1 MALSWI
7 VSNGKDVKTNFARL
21 SAADTLLVDGF
32 HPPFVQ
38 AIEQFFSNTPKV
50 KDFNYVIN
58 WRLDGGVRSVEKQGS
73 LSPSATGAGP
83 GRSAHNYGMAIDFA
97 PVGLENV
104 GNPIRNTPYPLVNI
118 GKPYTAHP
126 GKLPEPW
133 AVVVEALYN
142 HPTLKSGATFPKPND
157 FNHIEWR
164 EYRNIARTIAPQYW
178 GRGSGAG
185 NRQSNIPPRSLPAP
199 VSTPRG
205 PGVSPFISA
214 NESFHPHI
222 QYELTR
228 RRNAAETANSY
239 MPYIKLTSLVSVYNA
254 NLPTN
259 TPSGSFGAWCPSLGI
274 HDRPVTFFDAIY
286 NPVDGRSIVGYATT
300 EVTDTKGAKRITS
313 VPLLVETADED
324 PPNIPPPGILSMN
337 AERTTAGG
345 FGIRGGLFKATVNI
359 RAYSLG
365 QVNTLLKYFIRQG
378 TKVVLEIGRESSSAA
393 ENLLTNS
400 TELAGFRSGQGG
412 GLTELKTTTVKE
424 LFQKFNWRRSKEDI
438 KNELGKVVIA
448 QEGQR
453 ELIEKYTYNNFGNY
467 ELFIGY
473 VASFKMKYTKEN
485 VYDIELVVHSVQQF
499 EVPTKLGG
507 TRSSP
512 STTVTVTNTCESID
526 IMDYF
531 KPESSYRENSFLQ
544 VLAKCANDKSELYST
559 WGQHVIP
566 LGAPGV
572 QAGSGGVKSNGY
584 LISWQC
590 FVDLILNDNTYGLLG
605 TFQLRPG
612 VDDSTINLLRSGLLS
627 RIESST
633 AGRPKDINSN
643 EVSWNKNLRS
653 TNPNV
658 MIIYNKSCQ
667 VERRANYAAEVI
679 ELLKGGGDM
688 SEEDLSN
695 IQTALRDRTGTDEP
709 DIRTRIEGTPPG
721 STVVGSFDQVGTNSS
736 YLTKGVWIN
745 SNAIIE
751 AFSSADTIT
760 AGLTALLNSMNN
772 ATQGYWNLQVLSG
785 EPETVGLKVIDAG
798 LSKPVAEPLVP
809 QVGDFVATLPTTSPT
824 ELIDRLKSD
833 VAKFAKADGTPEF
846 LYVFNRKLQRLL
858 SSDVGSELLDI
869 NIDASMPNVIAVQAI
884 AGVGGVAQRGVLAS
898 INVDELKAISM
909 FDTYPSSNQR
919 VDTCGDR
926 PPAMAD
932 KNTNK
937 TLSEAQIK
945 SITDAV
951 TNPSKAPT
959 YPLRPWKTD
968 GVDGVLATVEKEA
981 FEKWEQDN
989 KARLDAAAT
998 PQEYDNLVE
1007 AGRQKV
1013 RADIETVRKI
1023 PKETYERNNP
1033 GMLALVREYAATYG
1047 QAIDLV
1053 ESNISKIV
1061 DLLDSNKEEEI
1072 HPFNASNL
1080 TKTVVD
1086 LTIPGIGGI
1095 LLFQAFAVD
1104 RVPNILRRGY
1114 YVVTKVAHEFSVDN
1128 GWITKIQGRFRFKPN
1143 MQGDART

>member
-178 GRGSGAG
+178 GRGSGEG
-185 NRQSNIPPRSLPAP
+185 NRRSNVPPRSLPAP

-300 EVTDTKGAKRITS
+300 EVTDTNGAKRITS

-400 TELAGFRSGQGG
+400 TELAVFRSGQSG

-512 STTVTVTNTCESID
+512 STTVTVANTCEAID

-531 KPESSYRENSFLQ
+531 KPEYSYRDNSFIQ
-544 VLAKCANDKSELYST
+544 VLAKCVNDNSSPLYST
-559 WGQHVIP
+559 WNNHVIP

-605 TFQLRPG
+605 TFQLQPG
-612 VDDSTINLLRSGLLS
+612 VDDATINLLRSGLLS

-633 AGRPKDINSN
+633 VGRAKDINSN
-643 EVSWNKNLRS
+643 EVSWNRNLRS
-653 TNPNV
+653 TDPNV
-658 MIIYNKSCQ
+658 MIIYNSKAQ
-667 VERRANYAAEVI
+667 QGRRGIDSIKVI
-679 ELLKGGGDM
+679 EVLAADGKVP
-688 SEEDLSN
+688 EADLTN
-695 IQTALRDRTGTDEP
+695 IQTALRDRTGTEGP
-709 DIRTRIEGTPPG
+709 DIRQRIENN
-721 STVVGSFDQVGTNSS
+721 TVVKSFDENESGTNSS
-736 YLTKGVWIN
+736 SLTKGVWIN
-745 SNAIIE
+745 TNAIID
-751 AFSSADTIT
+751 AFSGADTIT
-760 AGLTALLNSMNN
+760 AGITALLNNMNN
-772 ATQGYWNLQVLSG
+772 ATQGYWNLQLISG

-869 NIDASMPNVIAVQAI
+869 NIDASMPNVIAIQAI

-909 FDTYPSSNQR
+909 FDTYPSSNQST
-919 VDTCGDR
+919 DTCADK
-926 PPAMAD
+926 PPAMAN

-937 TLSEAQIK
+937 TLSDDQVKRIE
-945 SITDAV
+945 DAV
-951 TNPSKAPT
+951 KNPSDPKAAPR
-959 YPLRPWKTD
+959 YLNPLKKD
-968 GVDGVLATVEKEA
+968 GVAGVLAIVEEEA
-981 FEKWEQDN
+981 FEKWKEDN
-989 KARLDAAAT
+989 KAQLDILNSEQRDAAIET
-998 PQEYDNLVE
+998 GKIKIRN
-1007 AGRQKV
+1007 
-1013 RADIETVRKI
+1013 DIESIRQI
-1023 PKETYERNNP
+1023 PKETYERDNP
-1033 GMLALVREYAATYG
+1033 GLLEVVREYATTYG
-1047 QAIDLV
+1047 KAID
-1053 ESNISKIV
+1053 
-1061 DLLDSNKEEEI
+1061 
-1072 HPFNASNL
+1072 
-1080 TKTVVD
+1080 
-1086 LTIPGIGGI
+1086 
-1095 LLFQAFAVD
+1095 
-1104 RVPNILRRGY
+1104 
-1114 YVVTKVAHEFSVDN
+1114 
-1128 GWITKIQGRFRFKPN
+1128 
-1143 MQGDART
+1143 

>member
-7 VSNGKDVKTNFARL
+7 ISNGKDVKTNIARL
-21 SAADTLLVDGF
+21 SIADTVLVQGF

-38 AIEQFFSNTPKV
+38 AIEEFFRNTPKV

-73 LSPSATGAGP
+73 LSPSATGARAGQ
-83 GRSAHNYGMAIDFA
+83 SAHNYGMAIDFA
-97 PVGLENV
+97 PVGLEN
-104 GNPIRNTPYPLVNI
+104 GNRLGAYKNI
-118 GKPYTAHP
+118 TIAAPYTAHP
-126 GKLPEPW
+126 GALAEPW
-133 AVVVEALYN
+133 AVAVEALYN
-142 HPTLKSGATFPKPND
+142 HPTLRSGATFPRLND
-157 FNHIEWR
+157 YNHIEWKN
-164 EYRNIARTIAPQYW
+164 YRDIAKTIAPQYW
-178 GRGSGAG
+178 TGVGAG
-185 NRQSNIPPRSLPAP
+185 GRRSTVAPRSLPAP

-228 RRNAAETANSY
+228 RRNASETANSY

-254 NLPTN
+254 NLPNN

-274 HDRPVTFFDAIY
+274 HDQPLTFFDSIY
-286 NPVDGRSIVGYATT
+286 NPADGRSIVGYATT
-300 EVTDTKGAKRITS
+300 EVTVNGTKKITS
-313 VPLLVETADED
+313 VPLLVETSEED

-345 FGIRGGLFKATVNI
+345 FGIRGGLFKATINI

-378 TKVVLEIGRESSSAA
+378 TKVVLEVGRESSSTA
-393 ENLLTNS
+393 EMLLTNS
-400 TELAGFRSGQGG
+400 TELAGFRAGQDS

-424 LFQKFNWRRSKEDI
+424 LFQKFDWKRRKEDI
-438 KNELGKVVIA
+438 KKELGKVVIA

-485 VYDIELVVHSVQQF
+485 VYDIELTVHSVQQF

-512 STTVTVTNTCESID
+512 STTLTVANTCEAID

-531 KPESSYRENSFLQ
+531 KPESAYRENSFLQ
-544 VLAKCANDKSELYST
+544 VLAKCVNDKSELYSA
-559 WGQHVIP
+559 WSPHVIS
-566 LGAPGV
+566 LRAAGA

-627 RIESST
+627 RIESAT
-633 AGRPKDINSN
+633 TGRPKDINSN
-643 EVSWNKNLRS
+643 EVSWNSNLRS

-658 MIIYNKSCQ
+658 MIIYNESAQRLNTKD
-667 VERRANYAAEVI
+667 YADEVLEVLTGAGEI
-679 ELLKGGGDM
+679 PEVDLK
-688 SEEDLSN
+688 N
-695 IQTALRDRTGTDEP
+695 IRTGLSDNSIAESIINNKT
-709 DIRTRIEGTPPG
+709 
-721 STVVGSFDQVGTNSS
+721 VGSFTSDGSNFSS
-736 YLTKGVWIN
+736 LTKGVWIN

-760 AGLTALLNSMNN
+760 AGITALLNAMNN

-785 EPETVGLKVIDAG
+785 EPEIVGLRVIDSG

-833 VAKFAKADGTPEF
+833 IAKFAKADGSPEF
-846 LYVFNRKLQRLL
+846 LYVFNRKLQRLA

-869 NIDASMPNVIAVQAI
+869 NIDASMPNVIAIQAI

-909 FDTYPSSNQR
+909 FDTYPSSNQPT
-919 VDTCGDR
+919 DTCADR
-926 PPAMAD
+926 PPSTAD

-937 TLSEAQIK
+937 TLSPEQEATIREAAQ
-945 SITDAV
+945 
-951 TNPSKAPT
+951 NPSTLDNALT
-959 YPLRPWKTD
+959 FWKTE
-968 GVDGVLATVEKEA
+968 GVDGVLATVEAQA
-981 FEKWEQDN
+981 FEKWKQDN
-989 KARLDAAAT
+989 QAA
-998 PQEYDNLVE
+998 LE
-1007 AGRQKV
+1007 AGLITEEIGREKVKADVESIRQ
-1013 RADIETVRKI
+1013 I
-1023 PKETYERNNP
+1023 PKEIYETNNP
-1033 GMLALVREYAATYG
+1033 GMLSLVREYSVTFG
-1047 QAIDLV
+1047 KAIDLV
-1053 ESNISKIV
+1053 EYNVSKFIK
-1061 DLLDSNKEEEI
+1061 LLDSNKEEEV

-1104 RVPNILRRGY
+1104 RVPNILKRGY
-1114 YVVTKVAHEFSVDN
+1114 YIVTKVAHEFSVDN

-1143 MQGDART
+1143 MQGDAKV